1 MQLLLKDIRCS
12 SSTQHY
18 YSQADFRLMLIYIC
32 RGAGVYSRLRLGGVV
47 PQGNTLALDFVETL
61 LTEVVPVSKKP
72 IFW

>member
-1 MQLLLKDIRCS
+1 MLPRKLSARRESCYLLCVRARREKR
-12 SSTQHY
+12 
-18 YSQADFRLMLIYIC
+18 RW
-32 RGAGVYSRLRLGGVV
+32 YSRLRLGGVI